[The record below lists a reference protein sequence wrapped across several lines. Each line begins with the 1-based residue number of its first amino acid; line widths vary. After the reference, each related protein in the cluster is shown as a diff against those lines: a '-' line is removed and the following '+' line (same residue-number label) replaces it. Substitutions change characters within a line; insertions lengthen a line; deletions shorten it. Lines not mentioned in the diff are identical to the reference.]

1 MPRARRRIKRWYY
14 ITIHQVVHTRY
25 QARSGIRACET
36 WRGRWTYG
44 RCWTG
49 GGPRQSP
56 LVVFAGKNGKKRRK
70 GGVQGSECVQGS
82 VCVQGSR
89 VCVQEVCARLE
100 FSLSRERTS
109 VFTRRLPQRVPL
121 HLFKS
126 IPAVW
131 KLERNTSGIPSY
143 RKN

>member
-44 RCWTG
+44 RWWTG

-70 GGVQGSECVQGS
+70 GGVQGSR
-82 VCVQGSR
+82 VCVQGSLA
-89 VCVQEVCARLE
+89 VCLCARPE
-100 FSLSRERTS
+100 SSRETERNYTS

-126 IPAVW
+126 IPAVL
-131 KLERNTSGIPSY
+131 KLERNTTWYTYHPKL
-143 RKN
+143 R